1 MIIWDTGKKTYQILI
16 INFNGLID
24 KKIYMI
30 NQAENF

>member
-1 MIIWDTGKKTYQILI
+1 MGTGKKTSMLI

-30 NQAENF
+30 NQAEIF